1 MSCLS
6 LSFTVLQGKEG
17 VRGIPGAPGE
27 KVSVEHVLITQFPQ
41 IFFMREGLDQECSS
55 VVPLRENKVL
65 QDQQGFQDLMG
76 LKGKRSVDISSTEY
90 P

>member
-1 MSCLS
+1 MS

-17 VRGIPGAPGE
+17 VHGQPGAPGE
-27 KVSVEHVLITQFPQ
+27 KVSAEHVLITQFPQ
-41 IFFMREGLDQECSS
+41 VFFLREGLDQDCFS

-76 LKGKRSVDISSTEY
+76 QKGKRSVDPSSTDY
-90 P
+90 V